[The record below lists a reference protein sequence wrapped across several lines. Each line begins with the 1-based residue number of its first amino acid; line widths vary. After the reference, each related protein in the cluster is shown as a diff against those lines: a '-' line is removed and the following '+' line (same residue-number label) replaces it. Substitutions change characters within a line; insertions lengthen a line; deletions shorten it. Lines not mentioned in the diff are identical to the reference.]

1 MSLMLLNLVQ
11 LSSKKIFLMG
21 LRFDV
26 ISLKVFQIFNL
37 WTISMGDTFLSSN
50 FPANRGKSQK
60 LEYWYKRGID
70 LDVP

>member
-50 FPANRGKSQK
+50 SSANRGKSQK
-60 LEYWYKRGID
+60 LEYWFKRGID

>member
-11 LSSKKIFLMG
+11 LSSKKNFLMG

-50 FPANRGKSQK
+50 SPANRGKSQK